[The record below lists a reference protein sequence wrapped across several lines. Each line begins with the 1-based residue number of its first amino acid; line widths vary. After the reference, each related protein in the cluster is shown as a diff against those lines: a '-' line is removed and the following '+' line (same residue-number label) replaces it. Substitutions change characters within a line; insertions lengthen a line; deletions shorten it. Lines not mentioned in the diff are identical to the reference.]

1 MAKNTQRDRVWIAAL
16 REDEFTKHDII
27 DSVDAGS
34 RTVHD
39 VLKTMVDAD
48 LLTETDDRRRVDR
61 GDSYMYTDVT
71 VYTSDDA
78 DESDSS
84 TTKAPEPDM
93 SDIDNGEINRLKE
106 EIGVSNGDVP
116 AQPHGSTDE
125 KPDTPASDTG
135 ETVESDS
142 KNENEN
148 DTVDEIEIPEP
159 PFGDEYSG
167 AGVIAENLTG
177 IGRKRATALVHA
189 GYESLDDL
197 HQASKQELTD
207 ANGIG
212 ENSAKSIKKEI
223 AAYVIKEY
231 EIPMG
236 KLANTQVE
244 KLEDIFNVSKD
255 TAKSIESVANAER
268 LGLA

>member
-1 MAKNTQRDRVWIAAL
+1 MVKNTQRDRVWIAAL

-84 TTKAPEPDM
+84 TTDAPEPDM

-116 AQPHGSTDE
+116 VQPHGSTDE

-142 KNENEN
+142 NS
-148 DTVDEIEIPEP
+148 DI
-159 PFGDEYSG
+159 DEYICIVCGDSFENNRALTAHATHSSNHQRISQMDSCPECG
-167 AGVIAENLTG
+167 NETILDVKRHYKGEDATISVTHEAEVKDYNG
-177 IGRKRATALVHA
+177 IKMREITDSCLIND
-189 GYESLDDL
+189 GYE
-197 HQASKQELTD
+197 A
-207 ANGIG
+207 
-212 ENSAKSIKKEI
+212 
-223 AAYVIKEY
+223 
-231 EIPMG
+231 
-236 KLANTQVE
+236 
-244 KLEDIFNVSKD
+244 
-255 TAKSIESVANAER
+255 
-268 LGLA
+268 